1 MGFKF
6 SFSALKKFIKKLL
19 PSSFIRKYNQYIL
32 KKNSKDFVAQPIEE
46 VFTDI
51 YKKNYWLGNQSLS
64 GRGSELSQV
73 SEIQKQ
79 IPLLLKKYNIR
90 TILDLPCGD
99 FFWMKELDLSNV
111 NYIGADIVEELIEE
125 NKKRYQ
131 DDNISFTVL
140 DLTKNDLPQAE
151 LILCRDC
158 LVHLSFEHISNSI
171 QNIKRS
177 KSTYFLTTS
186 FTEHNK
192 NIDIPTGNWR
202 PLNFMK
208 HPYKWPSPLEIIN
221 EKCTEDN
228 GEWADKSL
236 ALWRIEDIP
245 NV

>member
-1 MGFKF
+1 MGNLSVSDF
-6 SFSALKKFIKKLL
+6 KKFFKKFL
-19 PSSFIRKYNQYIL
+19 PPSFIRKYNQYIL
-32 KKNSKDFVAQPIEE
+32 EKNSKEFIAQPIDE
-46 VFTDI
+46 VFTAI
-51 YKKNYWLGNQSLS
+51 YKKNYWSGNQSLS
-64 GRGSELSQV
+64 GRGSDFSQV

-79 IPLLLKKYNIR
+79 IPLLLQKYNIK

-111 NYIGADIVEELIEE
+111 NYTGADIVEELIEE

-131 DDNISFTVL
+131 DENKSFAVL

-158 LVHLSFEHISNSI
+158 LVHFSFEHINHSI

-177 KSTYFLTTS
+177 RSTYLLTTS
-186 FTEHNK
+186 FTEHYK

-208 HPYKWPSPLEIIN
+208 HPYKWPVPLEIIN

-236 ALWRIEDIP
+236 VLWRIEDLP
-245 NV
+245 NN